1 MTSLEDLQLKF
12 REVTVEKLKPGV
24 LLITTLTPQDGLI
37 LKNNKKFRKKRIVVV
52 GVDKNTEKIYGSVL
66 VNTHL
71 SLLSEYSS
79 EHLSAQYELSAENYP
94 SFLEYNSYV
103 DCGELFEIDVDK
115 LLTGEY
121 HGELTESDKDAI
133 WEILETT
140 DTLTTKQKKKYNIKR
155 R

>member
-12 REVTVEKLKPGV
+12 REVTVERLKPGA

-37 LKNNKKFRKKRIVVV
+37 LKNNRKFRKKRLVVV

-94 SFLEYNSYV
+94 SF
-103 DCGELFEIDVDK
+103 
-115 LLTGEY
+115 
-121 HGELTESDKDAI
+121 
-133 WEILETT
+133 
-140 DTLTTKQKKKYNIKR
+140 
-155 R
+155 